1 LVRRAGAA
9 KAVKPRL
16 RLKKRMV
23 SCMVAVARL
32 IGDFLVGCRDGR
44 DSEFFFFLIDCGLH
58 SIMRKRCSDFSADLC
73 RLYMLFADWL

>member
-44 DSEFFFFLIDCGLH
+44 DSEFFFFFD
-58 SIMRKRCSDFSADLC
+58 
-73 RLYMLFADWL
+73 RLRLAFYYEKKMQ